1 MAISGLKK
9 TIKVTALGARQRAL
23 VAEKVSEPIIMVTSA
38 LKIIFANSAAIKFFG
53 HTLIG
58 GDLSKILP
66 DEEVIESI
74 SATLEDGTGRAV
86 VSSISKPAPRS
97 FEVAITAIT
106 PEEQDNRQQ
115 GEGLKNLA
123 VIAFHDTTS
132 LKAAEKLSTDFI
144 TIAGAELKTPLA
156 SLLGFIE
163 ALEGPAEGDADALK
177 TYLPIMHSEVERMA
191 KVINDLMSLAKIE
204 AQEPVAAEAKV
215 SLFELCKDVKS
226 AMDPSA
232 QSRDITLKFHVAPNL
247 PAVCADTEQLMQAL
261 CNVLSNAIKFGNRG
275 SMVRLIAR
283 VVRSTGSSTKPGI
296 AISISDEGQGISPK
310 NQARL
315 TERFFQVDSAGAK
328 TAGGT
333 GLGLTIV
340 KQIVIRHRGT
350 LNIESTF
357 GKGTTV
363 TITLPQA
370 G

>member
-1 MAISGLKK
+1 MATSVPKK

-23 VAEKVSEPIIMVTSA
+23 VAEKVAEPIIMVTSA

-53 HTLIG
+53 HTLVG
-58 GDLSKILP
+58 GNLSKILP
-66 DEEVIESI
+66 DDEVVESI
-74 SATLEDGTGRAV
+74 SATLEDGTVRAMA
-86 VSSISKPAPRS
+86 SSISKPVPRS
-97 FEVAITAIT
+97 FEVTIAAIT
-106 PEEQDNRQQ
+106 PEEQDKRQH

-123 VIAFHDTTS
+123 VIAFHDTTA
-132 LKAAEKLSTDFI
+132 LKAAKKLRTDFI

-163 ALEGPAEGDADALK
+163 TLEGPAEGDADALK
-177 TYLPIMHSEVERMA
+177 TYLPIMHSEAERMT

-204 AQEPVAAEAKV
+204 AQDPVAAEAEV
-215 SLFELCKDVKS
+215 SLFELCEDVKS
-226 AMDPSA
+226 AMEPPA

-247 PAVCADTEQLMQAL
+247 PPVCGEAEQINQAL
-261 CNVLSNAIKFGNRG
+261 CNVISNAIKFGNKG
-275 SMVRLIAR
+275 SVVRLIAR
-283 VVRSTGSSTKPGI
+283 VVRSTGSSKKPGM

-315 TERFFQVDSAGAK
+315 TERFFQVDSARSK
-328 TAGGT
+328 SGT

-340 KQIVIRHRGT
+340 RQIVIRHRGT

-363 TITLPQA
+363 TLTLPQA
-370 G
+370 

>member
-1 MAISGLKK
+1 MATSGPKK
-9 TIKVTALGARQRAL
+9 TIKVTALNPRQRAL
-23 VAEKVSEPIIMVTSA
+23 AAEKVLEPIIMVTGT

-58 GDLSKILP
+58 GNLSKILP
-66 DEEVIESI
+66 DDEVVASI
-74 SATLEDGTGRAV
+74 SATLEDGAVRAM
-86 VSSISKPAPRS
+86 VSSISKPVPRS
-97 FEVAITAIT
+97 FEVAIAPIT
-106 PEEQDNRQQ
+106 PEEQDKRQQ

-123 VIAFHDTTS
+123 VISFHDTTS
-132 LKAAEKLSTDFI
+132 LKAAEKHRTDFI

-177 TYLPIMHSEVERMA
+177 TYLPIMHSEAERMT

-204 AQEPVAAEAKV
+204 GQDHVAAEAEV

-247 PAVCADTEQLMQAL
+247 PAVCGEAEQINQAL
-261 CNVLSNAIKFGNRG
+261 CNVLGNAIKFGNRG
-275 SMVRLIAR
+275 SAVRLIAR
-283 VVRSTGSSTKPGI
+283 VVRSVGSSTKPGI
-296 AISISDEGQGISPK
+296 AISISDDGQGISPK

-315 TERFFQVDSAGAK
+315 TERFFQVNSAAAK
-328 TAGGT
+328 GTGGT

-340 KQIVIRHRGT
+340 KQIVLRHRGT

-363 TITLPQA
+363 TITLPQV
-370 G
+370 